1 MADAAERVTV
11 IGLGNP
17 LMGDDALG
25 LRACDRLVA
34 AWDLP
39 SAIEVIDG
47 GTWGMN
53 LLPAIEDAPALLLID
68 AIDRGLGPGTPIVLP
83 REEIPR
89 ALSLKVSPHQID
101 LREVLAVAQLRGTLP
116 ERLTLVGAQPQ
127 RIELGCGL
135 SPPVEASLDD
145 VVAAALDQLREWG
158 HTCEPREVVARA

>member
-1 MADAAERVTV
+1 MTEAPARVTV

-25 LRACDRLVA
+25 LCACDRLLA
-34 AWDLP
+34 AWELP
-39 SAIEVIDG
+39 SDIEVIDG

-53 LLPAIEDAPALLLID
+53 LLPAIEDTPALLLID
-68 AIDRGLGPGTPIVLP
+68 AIDRGLVPGTPIVLS

-89 ALSLKVSPHQID
+89 ALALKVSPHQID

-116 ERLTLVGAQPQ
+116 ERLTLVGAQPE

-135 SPPVEASLDD
+135 SPPVQASLDD
-145 VVAAALDQLREWG
+145 VVSAALDQLRAWG
-158 HTCEPREVVARA
+158 HICEPREVAAGA